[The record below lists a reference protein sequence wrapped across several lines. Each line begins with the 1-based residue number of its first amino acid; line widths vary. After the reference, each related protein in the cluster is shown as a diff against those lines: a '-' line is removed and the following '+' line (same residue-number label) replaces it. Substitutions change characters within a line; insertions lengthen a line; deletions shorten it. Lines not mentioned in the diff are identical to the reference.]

1 MNLKMVEAEQLVRW
15 LNDSGETEAAQLSK
29 GCSLNWIWV
38 SLLSELGGDRDWDL
52 WDVNIEA
59 PAPTL
64 RRLRRH
70 DAAIGNTIEA
80 ALRELAEASGSASVR
95 DVRWVPKQAPASVP
109 PQISEVTR
117 REIIDRLVHLAWAGR
132 LREDEF
138 LSRLWDLHALPS
150 NDRRFETAAG
160 DIWQHRINNDDGDPD
175 WIFYDGRF
183 NLLHGPD
190 EDFLRFLSETV
201 HPVVRPDTKEA
212 LELVGFYN
220 QELKADGWEIVRSAD
235 ISGRPVFSAHKTAQQ
250 SEIFPEPTGWPRVD
264 RQIGEV
270 RLRLRE
276 ASNEEQFQS
285 VGHLC
290 RETLI
295 SAAQAAYDPSRHPP
309 VDGVAPSPTDAKR
322 MLEAFLAVEL
332 AGGDHAAARKHA
344 KAAFDLANELQ
355 HKRTARFRDAALC
368 AEAAYSVIRIVA
380 IVSGRRERTE
390 LE

>member
-1 MNLKMVEAEQLVRW
+1 MVEAEQLVRW
-15 LNDSGETEAAQLSK
+15 LHDSGETEAAQLSR
-29 GCSLNWIWV
+29 GCSLNWMWV
-38 SLLSELGGDRDWDL
+38 SLLSEVGGDRDWDL

-64 RRLRRH
+64 RRVRG
-70 DAAIGNTIEA
+70 DGGGIGKTIEA
-80 ALRELAEASGSASVR
+80 ALRELAEASGSASLR
-95 DVRWVPKQAPASVP
+95 EVRWVPKQAPPPVP
-109 PQISEVTR
+109 PQITEVTR
-117 REIIDRLVHLAWAGR
+117 REIIDRLAQRAWAGR
-132 LREDEF
+132 LREDDF
-138 LSRLWDLHALPS
+138 LSRLWDLNALPS

-160 DIWQHRINNDDGDPD
+160 DIWQHRVNNDDGDAD

-190 EDFLRFLSETV
+190 EDFLRFLTETV
-201 HPVVRPDTKEA
+201 HPVVRPDTQEA

-220 QELKADGWEIVRSAD
+220 QELKADSWELVRSAD
-235 ISGRPVFSAHKTAQQ
+235 ISGRPLFSAQKTSQE

-264 RQIGEV
+264 RQMGEL

-285 VGHLC
+285 IGHLC
-290 RETLI
+290 REALI
-295 SAAQAAYDPSRHPP
+295 SAAQAVHDCSRHPP
-309 VDGVAPSPTDAKR
+309 VDGVAPSRTDAKR
-322 MLEAFLAVEL
+322 MLEAFLAIEL

-344 KAAFDLANELQ
+344 RAAFDLANELQ
-355 HKRTARFRDAALC
+355 HKRTANFRDAALC
-368 AEAAYSVIRIVA
+368 AEAAFSVIRIVA